1 MGSAIHA
8 MDPTTIESVHARVG
22 TTLRDKW
29 VLGQVIGAGG
39 TAAVYDGTHR
49 TNGKR
54 VAVKVMHSFLASSED
69 VVARFQ
75 REGYIANKVGH
86 PGAVTILDDDTTE
99 DGAPFLVMDR
109 LDGEPLA
116 RILDHATDGL
126 AVGQVLSIAHEVLD
140 ILAAAHAQGITHRD
154 IKPDNV
160 FLTTAGKIMLL
171 DFGIARL
178 REHMYGAPPGGAD
191 LTMRIAA
198 RTQDG
203 SALGTPQYM
212 PPEQARGRWNEV
224 DAQSDLWSVGAMMF
238 RLLTGKS
245 VRQQTNAAEM
255 LLGAMTERV
264 PSVLSVGVVPQDVA
278 AIVDKAL
285 EFEKRDRWPD
295 ARAMQTAIRDAAGRV
310 EKSPDAKTLAPT
322 KTPSIRVN
330 VTPLAPRKASRP
342 LMLLA
347 GVALAIAGVVVAF
360 KTLDARPNAAV
371 PAAPT
376 TESAQVNG
384 LPSVTMSV
392 SHAPSSHEV
401 ALPSAPTESP
411 DPMPQPHALPAA
423 HRWHRGHVGSAPAP
437 TPDPNSGSS
446 SPLDRRH

>member
-1 MGSAIHA
+1 
-8 MDPTTIESVHARVG
+8 MDLTTIESVNARVG
-22 TTLRDKW
+22 TTLHDKW

-39 TAAVYDGTHR
+39 TAAVYEGTHR

-126 AVGQVLSIAHEVLD
+126 AVGQVLSIANEVLD

-160 FLTTAGKIMLL
+160 FLTTSGKIMLL

-178 REHMYGAPPGGAD
+178 REHMFGPTTGGAD
-191 LTMRIAA
+191 LTMRVAA

-224 DAQSDLWSVGAMMF
+224 DAQSDIWSVGAMMF

-245 VRQQTNAAEM
+245 VRVQRNAAEM
-255 LLGAMTERV
+255 LLAAMTERV
-264 PSVLSVGVVPQDVA
+264 PSVLTVGAVPPDVA

-285 EFEKRDRWPD
+285 QFEKRDRWPD
-295 ARAMQTAIRDAAGRV
+295 AHAMQAAIREVAGRV
-310 EKSPDAKTLAPT
+310 GERAPEAKATLASMTTSTVRMSVAPIVPRRSSRPYLISAAVALVVFGGAFVLGPLGTGSSAAPAAAT
-322 KTPSIRVN
+322 KPPESPATPSSSTTTGESHPPSHDLDLPAQPVESLEP
-330 VTPLAPRKASRP
+330 VPLPKPASPAVHHWHRRTAHPPPTAPNE
-342 LMLLA
+342 
-347 GVALAIAGVVVAF
+347 
-360 KTLDARPNAAV
+360 PNA
-371 PAAPT
+371 
-376 TESAQVNG
+376 N
-384 LPSVTMSV
+384 
-392 SHAPSSHEV
+392 PSS
-401 ALPSAPTESP
+401 SP
-411 DPMPQPHALPAA
+411 
-423 HRWHRGHVGSAPAP
+423 
-437 TPDPNSGSS
+437 